1 MLEVN
6 LSVTTGKGHIFFFT
20 FTLDKVQLSPGSRDG
35 NVSHSQPVSCSYP
48 LPLIRKGRW
57 FSLDQWE

>member
-20 FTLDKVQLSPGSRDG
+20 FTLDDVQLSPSSRDG
-35 NVSHSQPVSCSYP
+35 NVPHYEPVSCSGP
-48 LPLIRKGRW
+48 LPLIRKGR
-57 FSLDQWE
+57 